1 MGTDTQPEL
10 GTLFTAIARGAE
22 KAGVFGS
29 VIVND
34 EGVVCTAL
42 NSAESADYRVFSE
55 KGGIWVS
62 LGMKDRWQSE
72 SIESE
77 LVHSGDKL
85 NELIDDELDD
95 LGVEEPRSTFEH
107 FRSPELEF
115 VFRSR
120 VPVEGTD
127 EQAAETVG
135 TWLLAYEQCFRQLG
149 DMDVTEEDDD

>member
-1 MGTDTQPEL
+1 MGADTQSEL
-10 GTLFTAIARGAE
+10 TTLFTEIAHRAE
-22 KAGVFGS
+22 RAAVFG
-29 VIVND
+29 
-34 EGVVCTAL
+34 GVEVTDQGLVCAAC
-42 NSAESADYRVFSE
+42 NSAEPASYRVFSE
-55 KGGIWVS
+55 KGALWVS
-62 LGMKDRWQSE
+62 LSMKDRWQSE

-95 LGVEEPRSTFEH
+95 LGVEDPRSTFEH

-120 VPVEGTD
+120 VPID
-127 EQAAETVG
+127 PSDPSAAEVVG

>member
-1 MGTDTQPEL
+1 MAAQTQSEL
-10 GTLFTAIARGAE
+10 ATLFRAVAHRAE
-22 KAGVFGS
+22 RAGVFG
-29 VIVND
+29 
-34 EGVVCTAL
+34 GVQITDQGLVCAAC
-42 NSAESADYRVFSE
+42 NSAEPADYRVFAE

-85 NELIDDELDD
+85 NELIEDELDD
-95 LGVEEPRSTFEH
+95 LGVEDPSVTFEH

-120 VPVEGTD
+120 VPIDPSD
-127 EQAAETVG
+127 ESAAEVVG

-149 DMDVTEEDDD
+149 DMDVSEEDDD